1 MTLVCGGWDP
11 SVGPGT
17 LGLGLN
23 QLDRSDRFR
32 PISDLSPDQLD
43 PIIQLVETEMVGAC
57 LECHASGSLL

>member
-1 MTLVCGGWDP
+1 MKLITTSPLED
-11 SVGPGT
+11 SDILA
-17 LGLGLN
+17 LGSGLN